1 MSGSLCPH
9 CNLEVP
15 KGQFICPTCGIDIR
29 DWNPDKLRCPICRSL
44 YPQGTKFCLKD
55 GSPLE
60 PAVVDF
66 DTEATMFLSGGKKT
80 PLKDKEDLIPKMK
93 FAEEPER
100 KVPKLQRD
108 RTGHIAPPPPPKKPP
123 VIPIPK
129 KSKQTEP
136 VIGKIEI
143 VSDTPEPPKIH
154 TKIQA
159 LAKPPEPGEKIAPP
173 SPPRIPPKSQP
184 PSEVMWSSPAEK
196 TSAPSFIDMTASQ
209 RQAHKGPYAKI
220 KPLSEYEKLLREE
233 EERETREKEEILD
246 VVKQHKKIK
255 KAAKPSFFK
264 KLREALKVIFFE

>member
-66 DTEATMFLSGGKKT
+66 DTEATMFLSGGT
-80 PLKDKEDLIPKMK
+80 PSPSTKKEDLIPKLK
-93 FAEEPER
+93 FAEDPER
-100 KVPKLQRD
+100 KIPRLQRD
-108 RTGHIAPPPPPKKPP
+108 RTGHIAPAPPPPKPP

-129 KSKQTEP
+129 QPKQTEP
-136 VIGKIEI
+136 VIGKIKI
-143 VSDTPEPPKIH
+143 VTDTPEPPKI
-154 TKIQA
+154 
-159 LAKPPEPGEKIAPP
+159 
-173 SPPRIPPKSQP
+173 PPKSQH
-184 PSEVMWSSPAEK
+184 PSEAMWSSPTEK
-196 TSAPSFIDMTASQ
+196 ASAPSFIDMTSSQ
-209 RQAHKGPYAKI
+209 RQSHKGPYAKI
-220 KPLSEYEKLLREE
+220 KPLSEYENLLREE
-233 EERETREKEEILD
+233 EEKETRGKAEIMD
-246 VVKQHKKIK
+246 VVKQHKKIQK
-255 KAAKPSFFK
+255 SAKRSFFK

>member
-66 DTEATMFLSGGKKT
+66 DTEATMFLSGGKTT
-80 PLKDKEDLIPKMK
+80 PLKQKEDLIPKIK

-100 KVPKLQRD
+100 KIPRLQRD
-108 RTGHIAPPPPPKKPP
+108 KTGHIASPPPQQKPP
-123 VIPIPK
+123 VIHQSKYPK
-129 KSKQTEP
+129 PSEP
-136 VIGKIEI
+136 KIGKIEI
-143 VSDTPEPPKIH
+143 GRDTHEPPKIPSK
-154 TKIQA
+154 TPT
-159 LAKPPEPGEKIAPP
+159 LAKPSEPEENLATPILPQ
-173 SPPRIPPKSQP
+173 IPPKSQH
-184 PSEVMWSSPAEK
+184 PSEAMWRSPTEK
-196 TSAPSFIDMTASQ
+196 TSAPSFIDMTSSQ
-209 RQAHKGPYAKI
+209 RQSHKGPYAKI
-220 KPLSEYEKLLREE
+220 KPLSEYENLLREE
-233 EERETREKEEILD
+233 EEKETRGKAEIMD
-246 VVKQHKKIK
+246 VVKQHKKIQK
-255 KAAKPSFFK
+255 SAKRSFFK